1 MKTLTLALLASL
13 VLACSVFAT
22 DVPTGS
28 GAEATKLLSAIVSD
42 DYAAFVADGNA
53 AFQALKK
60 DQFQGVVSQLA
71 AKLRDGYDMTYL
83 GDLNQGGYQVTL
95 WRIRI
100 KSSSDDLLATL
111 SMKDGKVGGFWIK

>member
-22 DVPTGS
+22 GVPTGS
-28 GAEATKLLSAIVSD
+28 GAEATKLLSAISSD

-60 DQFQGVVSQLA
+60 DYFQGVVSQLA
-71 AKLRDGYDMTYL
+71 TKLRDGYDITYL
-83 GDLNQGGYQVTL
+83 GDLNQCGYQVTL

>member
-1 MKTLTLALLASL
+1 M
-13 VLACSVFAT
+13 ACSVFAA

-60 DQFQGVVSQLA
+60 DQF
-71 AKLRDGYDMTYL
+71 
-83 GDLNQGGYQVTL
+83 
-95 WRIRI
+95 
-100 KSSSDDLLATL
+100 
-111 SMKDGKVGGFWIK
+111 

>member
-60 DQFQGVVSQLA
+60 DQFQGMVSQLA
-71 AKLRDGYDMTYL
+71 TKLRDGYDMTYL
-83 GDLNQGGYQVTL
+83 GDLNQRGYQVTL